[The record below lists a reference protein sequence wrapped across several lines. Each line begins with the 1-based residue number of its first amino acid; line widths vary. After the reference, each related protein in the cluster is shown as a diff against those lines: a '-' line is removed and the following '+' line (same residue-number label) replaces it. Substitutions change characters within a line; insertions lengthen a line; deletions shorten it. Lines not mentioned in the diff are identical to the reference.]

1 MRGGEAEPV
10 GAERTGRPVPVEGGE
25 AAAGGGREPA
35 GERAAAG
42 LSEALARLD
51 REEHAAVAL
60 PEGGQLYLDRPL
72 PFLVA
77 YRRPP
82 GRCDL
87 AAERLVT
94 GEASYLVGEDGAEP
108 ETAAVLDAT
117 VERVIRHLGGRFPCV
132 LLAEVWTTPGF
143 AGEAGGPDGGPGAGS
158 RDAAPGGAET
168 SRGPSSQV
176 DGAAGRDAADL
187 VGIFPG
193 EAPPPAFRVVAAE
206 RGTTARALASALRR
220 VELDD
225 RPARV
230 ELAEGDPAPPD
241 LPPLAAV
248 LEREERSPLVR
259 LGVEV
264 APVFRGGEEG
274 PLYPRRLAELR
285 RQWHEALDEG
295 LAAFCRERAGLDVAA
310 APALGRRGVPQA
322 LWQID
327 RALAEVAESFDF
339 LLQLTPVNPVEAW
352 HDFAASGCERAPRF
366 RYRPL
371 TVDVDLFKRR
381 LYEIPLERI
390 EDPALT
396 LLFREKQEELDR
408 QISMLLERETPLFF
422 HGSMLVYG
430 EVGDELVATARD
442 VLDRFPSGEVEAP
455 IEPRPEDGAG
465 EPDGSPRERLDAARF
480 AEIARREVAYY
491 RRLLPELPTVVEV
504 REDLH
509 SGLMVSRGRLLVG
522 AAFTTT
528 RRRAEALVHHEVGT
542 HVLTYLNGRAQRFR
556 QLYLGFAGYESLQ
569 EGLAVLAEYLV
580 GGLTAARLRTLAAR
594 VLAVRARID
603 GADFGETFKLLTS
616 GYGFADEAA
625 FTVVLRVYRG
635 GGFTKDAVYLAG
647 LVDLLAYLGAGGD
660 LEPLYVG
667 KIGARHVA
675 IVEELALRGVL
686 EEAPLAPRFLFET
699 EPLAR
704 LERVRRGLAV
714 ADLID
719 PPGARGGTRSEP

>member
-1 MRGGEAEPV
+1 MSGTGAETV
-10 GAERTGRPVPVEGGE
+10 GAESADGR
-25 AAAGGGREPA
+25 AASGAGAALPA
-35 GERAAAG
+35 G
-42 LSEALARLD
+42 LDEALERLGPAVP
-51 REEHAAVAL
+51 AAVAL

-94 GEASYLVGEDGAEP
+94 GEASYLVAEAAAEP
-108 ETAAVLDAT
+108 ETAALLDAA
-117 VERVIRHLGGRFPCV
+117 VERVVRHLGGRFPSV

-143 AGEAGGPDGGPGAGS
+143 EDGAGGS
-158 RDAAPGGAET
+158 EDAEAVEAVDAPAHDA
-168 SRGPSSQV
+168 GPS
-176 DGAAGRDAADL
+176 GASAGNGSDRDAADL

-193 EAPPPAFRVVAAE
+193 EAPPPAFRVMAPEAD
-206 RGTTARALASALRR
+206 TTARALASALRR

-230 ELAEGDPAPPD
+230 ELAEGEAAPPE
-241 LPPLAAV
+241 LPPLAAA
-248 LEREERSPLVR
+248 LDREERSPVVR

-264 APVFRGGEEG
+264 APVFRGGDEG

-285 RQWHEALDEG
+285 RQWHEALGEG
-295 LAAFCRERAGLDVAA
+295 LAAFCRERAGLEVAA
-310 APALGRRGVPQA
+310 GPALGRRGVPQA

-352 HDFAASGCERAPRF
+352 HEFAASGCERAPRF

-408 QISMLLERETPLFF
+408 QISMLLERDTPRFF

-430 EVGDELVATARD
+430 EVDDELVATARD
-442 VLDRFPSGEVEAP
+442 VLDRFPSREVEAP

-465 EPDGSPRERLDAARF
+465 EPDGSPFERLDAERF
-480 AEIARREVAYY
+480 AELARREVAYY
-491 RRLLPELPTVVEV
+491 RRLLPELPTLVEV

-556 QLYLGFAGYESLQ
+556 QLYLGFAGHEALQ

-594 VLAVRARID
+594 VIAARSRID
-603 GADFGETFKLLTS
+603 GAGFGETFGLLTT
-616 GYGFADEAA
+616 GYGFAAEAA
-625 FTVVLRVYRG
+625 FTVVLRIYRG

-647 LVDLLAYLGAGGD
+647 LRDLLVFLGEGGAI
-660 LEPLYVG
+660 EPLYVG
-667 KIGARHVA
+667 KIGARHVG

-686 EEAPLAPRFLFET
+686 DEAPLAPRFLFET

-719 PPGARGGTRSEP
+719 PPGAPGATRSDP

>member
-1 MRGGEAEPV
+1 MTGGAVETM
-10 GAERTGRPVPVEGGE
+10 GAESADGPAGGPSPP
-25 AAAGGGREPA
+25 AAAPGLDGALDRLGRSEPA
-35 GERAAAG
+35 
-42 LSEALARLD
+42 ALP
-51 REEHAAVAL
+51 L
-60 PEGGQLYLDRPL
+60 PEGGQLYLDRQL

-94 GEASYLVGEDGAEP
+94 GEACYLVGEDAAGP
-108 ETAAVLDAT
+108 VTAAVLDAT
-117 VERVIRHLGGRFPCV
+117 VERVVRRLGERFPRV
-132 LLAEVWTTPGF
+132 LLAEVWTTPGSE
-143 AGEAGGPDGGPGAGS
+143 GERGEPEA
-158 RDAAPGGAET
+158 DAA
-168 SRGPSSQV
+168 
-176 DGAAGRDAADL
+176 AARDPADL
-187 VGIFPG
+187 VGLFPG
-193 EAPPPAFRVVAAE
+193 EAPPPAFRVVALE
-206 RGTTARALASALRR
+206 HGTAARALASALRR

-230 ELAEGDPAPPD
+230 ELVEGEPAPPD
-241 LPPLAAV
+241 LPPLAAE
-248 LEREERSPLVR
+248 LDREERAAVVR

-264 APVFRGGEEG
+264 EPVFRGGDEG
-274 PLYPRRLAELR
+274 PLYPRRMNELR
-285 RQWHEALDEG
+285 RQWHEALGEG
-295 LAAFCRERAGLDVAA
+295 LAAFCRERAGLAVAA
-310 APALGRRGVPQA
+310 GPALGRRGVPQA

-352 HDFAASGCERAPRF
+352 HEFVASGCERAPRF

-408 QISMLLERETPLFF
+408 QISMLLERETPRFF

-430 EVGDELVATARD
+430 EVGDDLVATARD
-442 VLDRFPSGEVEAP
+442 VLDRFPSKEVEAP
-455 IEPRPEDGAG
+455 IEPRPEDGAC
-465 EPDGSPRERLDAARF
+465 EPDGSPGERLDAERF

-491 RRLLPELPTVVEV
+491 RRLLPELPTLVEV

-556 QLYLGFAGYESLQ
+556 QLYLGFAGYEALQ
-569 EGLAVLAEYLV
+569 EGLAVLAEHLV
-580 GGLTAARLRTLAAR
+580 GGLTAGRLRTLAAR
-594 VLAVRARID
+594 VVAVRARID
-603 GADFGETFKLLTS
+603 GAGFGETFKLLTA
-616 GYGFADEAA
+616 GYGFAAEAA
-625 FTVVLRVYRG
+625 FTVVLRIFRG

-647 LVDLLAYLGAGGD
+647 LRDLLAFLGEGGAI
-660 LEPLYVG
+660 EPLYVG
-667 KIGARHVA
+667 KIGARHVP

-704 LERVRRGLAV
+704 LERVRRGVAV
-714 ADLID
+714 ADLVD
-719 PPGARGGTRSEP
+719 PPGAPAR